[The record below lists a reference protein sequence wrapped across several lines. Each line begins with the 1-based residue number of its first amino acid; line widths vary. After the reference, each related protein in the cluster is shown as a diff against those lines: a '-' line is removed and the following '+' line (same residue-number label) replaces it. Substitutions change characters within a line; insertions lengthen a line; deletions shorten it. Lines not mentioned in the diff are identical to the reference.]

1 MTTPVAVG
9 SITATDEELAAYVK
23 KAELPPLL
31 AALAQATGNMSLLD
45 EQLRPPLA
53 PANPFAGPQRGLTDA
68 QVTEGRARAVQALIQ
83 LRDSIN
89 VNPLPLDAVPQL
101 LSFLTGGASAESF
114 PLLAS
119 ELGLDPCQGL
129 PSAGG
134 AVVAD
139 RGETPAAQELADFS
153 VVIIGAGVAGLAAAH
168 QMRKDGVSFTLV
180 EKSDA
185 VGGTW
190 WKNHYPGCRLDTD
203 NYTYSFSFAHRRYWP
218 NQFSLR
224 DDVQG
229 YLEELADE
237 LNLGDDLR
245 LGTEVVSIRFD
256 ETSLLWDVQ
265 LKDRDGRAEHLSVN
279 AVITGM
285 GQLDRPQIPDIS
297 GRDRFQGKS
306 FHTAEWDDSVDLTG
320 RRVAVV
326 GSGASAFQVVPAIVD
341 TVDALI
347 VFQRNAPWMSPTP
360 NYYDPTPHEMA
371 WLLDHVPNYDRWLR
385 INRLWVMIDGRRPYT
400 IVDPEWRN
408 ERSISELS
416 ESMCQ
421 MLGEYISSQ
430 YTIKPELAEKAVPT
444 YPPYAKR
451 VLRDNGA
458 WADALQRPH
467 TVVVSDGIRAITE
480 TGLVTADG
488 TEHPVDVIVWATG
501 FLASEFL
508 EPLTVQ
514 GRGGVD
520 LHQQWKGDAKAYLG
534 VSVPNFPN
542 LFMVGGPNTGLV
554 AYGSHHL
561 FTECAVHYISKCIT
575 ALRQRGGG
583 ALDMKWEP
591 FAQFNDELDRANRMM
606 AWGAS
611 SVSSWYKNSLG
622 RVSQVWP
629 HTTLDYW
636 RSTRE
641 AHLDKYD
648 VMTIG
653 GVGAC

>member
-1 MTTPVAVG
+1 MTTTVAVG
-9 SITATDEELAAYVK
+9 TITATDEELAAYVQ

-31 AALAQATGNMSLLD
+31 VALAQATGNLSLLD
-45 EQLRPPLA
+45 EQIRPPLV
-53 PANPFAGPQRGLTDA
+53 PANPFAGPQRGLTDE
-68 QVTEGRARAVQALIQ
+68 QLTEGRARVVEALIQ
-83 LRDSIN
+83 LRDNDN

-101 LSFLTGGASAESF
+101 LSFLTGGATEESF

-119 ELGLDPCQGL
+119 ELGLEPWEGL
-129 PSAGG
+129 SSSGST
-134 AVVAD
+134 VVAE
-139 RGETPAAQELADFS
+139 RGESQATDELADFS

-180 EKSDA
+180 EQSDA
-185 VGGTW
+185 IGGTW
-190 WKNHYPGCRLDTD
+190 WKNRYPGCRLDTD

-224 DDVQG
+224 DDILG

-237 LNLGDDLR
+237 LDLKDDLR
-245 LGTEVVSIRFD
+245 LRTEVVSITFD
-256 ETSLLWDVQ
+256 ERSLLWDVE
-265 LKDRDGRAEHLSVN
+265 LRAWDGRIDHLSVN
-279 AVITGM
+279 AVITGT
-285 GQLDRPQIPDIS
+285 GQLDRPQIPDIP
-297 GRDRFQGKS
+297 GRERFRGKF
-306 FHTAEWDDSVDLTG
+306 FHTAQWDDDVDLTG
-320 RRVAVV
+320 RRVAVI

-341 TVDALI
+341 TVDSLI

-360 NYYDPTPHEMA
+360 NYYDPTAPEMA

-385 INRLWVMIDGRRPYT
+385 INRLWVMIEGRRPYT
-400 IVDPEWRN
+400 IVDPEWHD
-408 ERSISELS
+408 ERSISQLS

-421 MLGEYISSQ
+421 MLGDYISAQ
-430 YTIKPELAEKAVPT
+430 YTVKPELAEKAIPT

-458 WADALQRPH
+458 WADALQREH
-467 TVVVSDGIRAITE
+467 TVVISDGISAITE
-480 TGLVTADG
+480 TGIVAGDG

-508 EPLTVQ
+508 EPLTVR

-520 LHQQWKGDAKAYLG
+520 LHEQWKGDAKAYLG

-561 FTECAVHYISKCIT
+561 FTECAVHYISKCID
-575 ALRQRGGG
+575 ALRRLGGG
-583 ALDMKWEP
+583 AMDMKWEP
-591 FAQFNDELDRANRMM
+591 FERFNEEIDRANRGM

-611 SVSSWYKNSLG
+611 GVSSWYKNALG

-641 AHLDKYD
+641 APLDKYEL
-648 VMTIG
+648 MTNG
-653 GVGAC
+653 RRDAC